1 MYIRRKV
8 FSRLWDEETN
18 EEKLFS
24 VNETILSEEGIE
36 DREFSKKD
44 DEDDTKLKL
53 HHRLNIAG
61 YKMEGKLG
69 RKLDKQNIEGDWKG
83 TAKAGAALTAG
94 STLAGAGIGAA
105 LGGKRGAKV
114 GAAMGAGL
122 GAASGVGATLGTAAV
137 KGLRKVSSRYDKA
150 ARQRL
155 DEIKVAEG
163 EMTKKEYKD
172 KWYKKD

>member
-8 FSRLWDEETN
+8 FACLTDEMG

-24 VNETILSEEGIE
+24 VNETILSDCE
-36 DREFSKKD
+36 DRDFSEKE
-44 DEDDTKLKL
+44 EDDTKLKL
-53 HHRLNIAG
+53 HHRMNIAG
-61 YKMEGKLG
+61 YKLEGKLG
-69 RKLDKQNIEGDWKG
+69 RKLDKQILEGDWKG

-105 LGGKRGAKV
+105 LGGKRGALT
-114 GAAMGAGL
+114 GAALGAGI
-122 GAASGVGATLGTAAV
+122 GASSGIGSTLGTATV
-137 KGLRKVSSRYDKA
+137 KGLRKVSKSYDKA

-163 EMTKKEYKD
+163 KMTKKEYKD